1 MSAISFFAASEGVPL
16 AAEPVFHIGSFA
28 VTNSMVFGA
37 LTALGVILFFV
48 VARLR
53 TATRPKSSFAF
64 AVEQVVDFILNI
76 AEQNF
81 GDRKKA
87 MRHLPLLLTLF
98 TFILFSNLSGLI
110 PGVGTIQVSTEEGW
124 IPLLR
129 AFTTDLNGTL
139 ALAILSIGLVQF
151 YAIKELGVLG
161 RLQHFFTNK
170 PWNPM
175 NFFLGLVEVL
185 SEFIRILTLSM
196 RLFGVIYAGEVL
208 IHVIG
213 GVAGNFGWAATL
225 PIYMLEVF
233 FSAIQAYIFVM
244 LTTVYLATAT
254 EHAEAHQDLSES
266 EHSPVISPNTS
277 RVSAGSDAK

>member
-1 MSAISFFAASEGVPL
+1 MISFFAASQGVPL
-16 AAEPVFHIGSFA
+16 AAEPVFNIGSFA
-28 VTNSMVFGA
+28 VTNSMLF
-37 LTALGVILFFV
+37 GVITAMLVVVIFM
-48 VARLR
+48 VARVR
-53 TATRPKSSFAF
+53 TKTRPVSAFAF
-64 AVEQVVDFILNI
+64 AIEQVVDFVLNI

-87 MRHLPLLLTLF
+87 LRHLPVLLTLF
-98 TFILFSNLSGLI
+98 TFILFANLSGLI
-110 PGVGTIQVSTEEGW
+110 PGVGTVLIMTEDGQ

-151 YAIKELGVLG
+151 YAIKELGVMG
-161 RLQHFFTNK
+161 RLRHFFTDK

-185 SEFIRILTLSM
+185 TELIRILTLSM

-213 GVAGNFGWAATL
+213 SISGSFGWAATL
-225 PIYMLEVF
+225 PIYLLEVF

-244 LTTVYLATAT
+244 LTTVYLSTAT
-254 EHAEAHQDLSES
+254 SHEEIHQDLAES
-266 EHSPVISPNTS
+266 EHSPVVAPDAH
-277 RVSAGSDAK
+277 RVPAGSEAK

>member
-1 MSAISFFAASEGVPL
+1 MISFFAASEGVPL

-28 VTNSMVFGA
+28 VTNSMV
-37 LTALGVILFFV
+37 LGVIIAMA
-48 VARLR
+48 VAGMFIAARVRSTL
-53 TATRPKSSFAF
+53 RPKSKFAF
-64 AVEQVVDFILNI
+64 GVEQIVEFILNI

-87 MRHLPLLLTLF
+87 LHHLPLLLTLF

-110 PGVGTIQVSTEEGW
+110 PGVSSITITTEEGAV
-124 IPLLR
+124 PLLR
-129 AFTTDLNGTL
+129 AFTTDLNATL
-139 ALAILSIGLVQF
+139 ALAILTIGLVQF

-161 RLQHFFTNK
+161 RLKHFFTDK
-170 PWNPM
+170 PYNPM
-175 NFFLGLVEVL
+175 NFFLGWVEVL

-213 GVAGNFGWAATL
+213 GVAGSFGWAATL
-225 PIYMLEVF
+225 PIYLLEVF

-254 EHAEAHQDLSES
+254 SHSEVHEDLSES
-266 EHSPVISPNTS
+266 EHSPVIAPAAS
-277 RVSAGSDAK
+277 GSDAK

>member
-1 MSAISFFAASEGVPL
+1 MISFFAASEGVPL

-28 VTNSMVFGA
+28 VTNSMLFGV
-37 LTALGVILFFV
+37 LTALIIIVLFGI
-48 VARLR
+48 ARFRSKLR
-53 TATRPKSSFAF
+53 PVSGFAF
-64 AVEQVVDFILNI
+64 VFEQIVDFILNI

-87 MRHLPLLLTLF
+87 LKHLPVLLTLF
-98 TFILFSNLSGLI
+98 VFILFCNLSGLI
-110 PGVGTIQVSTEEGW
+110 PGVGSVTITTDGETV
-124 IPLLR
+124 PLLR

-161 RLQHFFTNK
+161 RLKHFFTSK
-170 PWNPM
+170 PYNPM

-213 GVAGNFGWAATL
+213 AVAGNFGWAATL

-254 EHAEAHQDLSES
+254 EHAEDHQDLTDS
-266 EHSPVISPNTS
+266 EHSPVVAPDAR
-277 RVSAGSDAK
+277 RVPAGSDK

>member
-1 MSAISFFAASEGVPL
+1 MISFFAASEGVPL

-28 VTNSMVFGA
+28 VTNSMV
-37 LTALGVILFFV
+37 LGVIIAAL
-48 VARLR
+48 VATMFIAARVRSTL
-53 TATRPKSSFAF
+53 RPKSKFAF
-64 AVEQVVDFILNI
+64 GVEQIVEFILNI

-87 MRHLPLLLTLF
+87 LRHLPLLLTLF
-98 TFILFSNLSGLI
+98 TFILFSNLTGLV
-110 PGVGTIQVSTEEGW
+110 PGVGTITITTDEGVV
-124 IPLLR
+124 PLLR
-129 AFTTDLNGTL
+129 AFTTDLNATL

-151 YAIKELGVLG
+151 YAIKELGVIG
-161 RLQHFFTNK
+161 RLKHFFTDK
-170 PWNPM
+170 PYNPM

-225 PIYMLEVF
+225 PIYLLEVF

-254 EHAEAHQDLSES
+254 SHSEDHEDLSES
-266 EHSPVISPNTS
+266 EHSPVIAPKA
-277 RVSAGSDAK
+277 AGSDAK

>member
-1 MSAISFFAASEGVPL
+1 MISFFAASEGVPL

-28 VTNSMVFGA
+28 VTNSMV
-37 LTALGVILFFV
+37 LGVIIAALVATMFIA
-48 VARLR
+48 ARLR
-53 TATRPKSSFAF
+53 STLRPKSKFAF
-64 AVEQVVDFILNI
+64 GVEQIVEFILNI

-87 MRHLPLLLTLF
+87 LHHLPLLLTLF
-98 TFILFSNLSGLI
+98 VFILFSNLTGLV
-110 PGVGTIQVSTEEGW
+110 PGVGTITITTDEGVV
-124 IPLLR
+124 PLLR
-129 AFTTDLNGTL
+129 AFTTDLNATL
-139 ALAILSIGLVQF
+139 ALAILSIGMVQF

-161 RLQHFFTNK
+161 RLKHFFTDK
-170 PWNPM
+170 PYNPM
-175 NFFLGLVEVL
+175 NFFLGWVEVL

-225 PIYMLEVF
+225 PIYLLEVF

-254 EHAEAHQDLSES
+254 SHTEVHEDLSES
-266 EHSPVISPNTS
+266 EHSPVIAPAAS
-277 RVSAGSDAK
+277 GSDAK

>member
-1 MSAISFFAASEGVPL
+1 MISFFAASEGVPL

-28 VTNSMVFGA
+28 VTNSMVLGIIIGLIVLGLFVTAKARTHIRPTSKFTFGMEQ
-37 LTALGVILFFV
+37 L
-48 VARLR
+48 
-53 TATRPKSSFAF
+53 
-64 AVEQVVDFILNI
+64 VEFILNI

-87 MRHLPLLLTLF
+87 LRHLPLLLTLF
-98 TFILFSNLSGLI
+98 TFILFSNLSGLV
-110 PGVGTIQVSTEEGW
+110 PGVSSITITTEEGVV
-124 IPLLR
+124 PLLR

-139 ALAILSIGLVQF
+139 ALAVLSIGLVQF
-151 YAIKELGVLG
+151 YAIKELGVVG
-161 RLQHFFTNK
+161 RLKHFFTNK

-185 SEFIRILTLSM
+185 SELIRILTLAM

-208 IHVIG
+208 IHVMGAI
-213 GVAGNFGWAATL
+213 AGNFGWASTL
-225 PIYMLEVF
+225 PVYLLEVF

-254 EHAEAHQDLSES
+254 EHAEDHQDLSEA
-266 EHSPVISPNTS
+266 EHSPVIAPDM
-277 RVSAGSDAK
+277 RHVPAGSDNK

>member
-1 MSAISFFAASEGVPL
+1 MISFFAASEGVPL
-16 AAEPVFHIGSFA
+16 AAEPVFHVGSFA
-28 VTNSMVFGA
+28 VTNSMVLGLLVA
-37 LTALGVILFFV
+37 AGVIALFMH
-48 VARLR
+48 AAHR
-53 TATRPKSSFAF
+53 TQIRPKSKFAF
-64 AVEQVVDFILNI
+64 GIEQLVEFILNI

-81 GDRKKA
+81 GSRKKA
-87 MRHLPLLLTLF
+87 LHHLPLLLTLF
-98 TFILFSNLSGLI
+98 TFILFSNLSGLV
-110 PGVGTIQVSTEEGW
+110 PGVSTVTINTDEGVV
-124 IPLLR
+124 PLLR
-129 AFTTDLNGTL
+129 AFTTDLNATL

-151 YAIKELGVLG
+151 YAIKELGVVG
-161 RLQHFFTNK
+161 RLKHFFTAK

-225 PIYMLEVF
+225 PIYLLEVF

-254 EHAEAHQDLSES
+254 EHAEDHQDLSDS
-266 EHSPVISPNTS
+266 EHSPVTAPDN
-277 RVSAGSDAK
+277 RGVPAGSAAK

>member
-1 MSAISFFAASEGVPL
+1 MISFFAASEGVPL

-28 VTNSMVFGA
+28 ITNSMFFGV
-37 LTALGVILFFV
+37 LTALAVIIFFV
-48 VARLR
+48 VARMR
-53 TATRPKSSFAF
+53 STVRPKSGFAF
-64 AVEQVVDFILNI
+64 AVEQVVDFILTT
-76 AEQNF
+76 AEENF
-81 GDRKKA
+81 GSRKKA
-87 MRHLPLLLTLF
+87 LHHLPLLLTLF

-110 PGVGTIQVSTEEGW
+110 PGVGTIEINGSEGW
-124 IPLLR
+124 APLLR

-151 YAIKELGVLG
+151 YAIKELGVIG
-161 RLQHFFTNK
+161 RLKHFFTDK
-170 PWNPM
+170 PYNPM

-233 FSAIQAYIFVM
+233 FGVIQAYIFVM
-244 LTTVYLATAT
+244 LTTVYLAIAT
-254 EHAEAHQDLSES
+254 EHEEIHPDLAES
-266 EHSPVISPNTS
+266 EHSPVLKPT
-277 RVSAGSDAK
+277 SAGSDAT

>member
-1 MSAISFFAASEGVPL
+1 MITFFAASEGVPL
-16 AAEPVFHIGSFA
+16 AAEPVFHVGSFA
-28 VTNSMVFGA
+28 VTNSMV
-37 LTALGVILFFV
+37 LGVIIAAVVATLFFA
-48 VARLR
+48 ARAR
-53 TATRPKSSFAF
+53 TALRPKSKFAF
-64 AVEQVVDFILNI
+64 GMEQLVEFILDI

-81 GDRKKA
+81 GNRKKA
-87 MRHLPLLLTLF
+87 LQHLPLLLTLF
-98 TFILFSNLSGLI
+98 TFILLSNLSGLV
-110 PGVGTIQVSTEEGW
+110 PGVSTVTITTEEGVV
-124 IPLLR
+124 PLLR
-129 AFTTDLNGTL
+129 AFTTDLNATL

-151 YAIKELGVLG
+151 YAIKELGVIG

-170 PWNPM
+170 PYNPM

-225 PIYMLEVF
+225 PIYLLEVF

-254 EHAEAHQDLSES
+254 SHSEDHEDLSES
-266 EHSPVISPNTS
+266 EHSPVLAPKA
-277 RVSAGSDAK
+277 AGSDAT